1 MKSNLDKWL
10 VLSSDEYYS
19 HILFEDISA
28 FQRNKN
34 KNEIRIFLKGNYLPL
49 VFGFASPEALDAA
62 MDVMIKNLSPIV
74 EPTNKHGRLVD
85 ANEIM
90 EQLETYGFQAPPDM
104 MVREFVEDCL
114 EPIIEA
120 EE

>member
-1 MKSNLDKWL
+1 MKSNFDKWL

-85 ANEIM
+85 ANEVM
-90 EQLETYGFQAPPDM
+90 EQLETYGFQAPPDIT
-104 MVREFVEDCL
+104 VREFVEDCL
-114 EPIIEA
+114 ETIIEA